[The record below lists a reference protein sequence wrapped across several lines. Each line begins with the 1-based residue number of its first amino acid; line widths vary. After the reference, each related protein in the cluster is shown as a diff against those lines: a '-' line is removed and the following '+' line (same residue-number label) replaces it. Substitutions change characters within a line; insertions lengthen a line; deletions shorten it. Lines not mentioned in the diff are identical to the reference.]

1 MSDSN
6 FSVNQ
11 KTKKTSL
18 IDDGVFRK
26 LFEHSF
32 SGITLL
38 NKDFA
43 TLYRS
48 PSAERIVGWT
58 SIEPD
63 KSTLSEI
70 THPQDRDILSQLTQA
85 ILAYPNVSK
94 VGVFRIK
101 HQKGHYIW
109 IECAFTNLLLD
120 TDINAIV
127 CNFIDITQK
136 KQAEDQLH
144 QTIKELTAYKLA
156 IDEAAIV
163 AVTDQKG
170 IIQYV
175 NNTFCKISQYNA
187 TELLGQDHRIIN
199 SGYHSKAFIRDLWV
213 NIAKGH
219 TWKGE
224 IKNKAKDGSYYWV
237 DATIVPFLND
247 QGKPYQYIAIRTD
260 ITQRKLNEEKIIE
273 SERFTKTIIDNL
285 PAMIAYWTADLKC
298 LFANKAL
305 QDWFELKPEQ
315 IKGIHKR
322 DLIKNAAFL
331 KCTPYIKKVLLG
343 KPQSF
348 DRAFVKNNGTTI
360 YTHTEYVPDIENSH
374 VKGFYSLVY
383 DITER
388 LNYIRAI
395 EFQNEKLTEISW
407 MQSHVIRAPLSRIL
421 ALAPLIKQS
430 ITDNEDKELMIDY
443 LVLSA
448 NELDKV
454 INNISN
460 TATIT
465 G

>member
-1 MSDSN
+1 MP
-6 FSVNQ
+6 
-11 KTKKTSL
+11 KTQSL
-18 IDDGVFRK
+18 GDDLVFRK

-38 NKDFA
+38 NEDFA
-43 TLYRS
+43 TIYRS

-58 SIEPD
+58 TIEPD

-70 THPQDRDILSQLTQA
+70 THPQDRNILSQLTQDVLVCNKA
-85 ILAYPNVSK
+85 SK
-94 VGVFRIK
+94 VGVFRVK
-101 HQKGHYIW
+101 HKKGHYIW
-109 IECAFTNLLLD
+109 VECAFTNLLQD
-120 TDINAIV
+120 PDINAIV
-127 CNFIDITQK
+127 CNFIDVTK
-136 KQAEDQLH
+136 KKLADDRLH
-144 QTIKELTAYKLA
+144 QTIKELRAYKQA
-156 IDEAAIV
+156 IDEAAIL

-175 NNTFCKISQYNA
+175 NDTFCNISQYSA
-187 TELLGQDHRIIN
+187 TELIGQDHRIIN
-199 SGYHSKAFIRDLWV
+199 SGHHSKAFIRDLWV
-213 NIAKGH
+213 TIAKGH
-219 TWKGE
+219 IWKGE

-322 DLIKNAAFL
+322 DLIKNAGFL
-331 KCTPYIKKVLLG
+331 KYMPYIKKVLLG

-360 YTHTEYVPDIENSH
+360 YTHTEYVPDIENGH

-388 LNYIRAI
+388 LNYIKAI
-395 EFQNEKLTEISW
+395 ESQNEKLTEISW
-407 MQSHVIRAPLSRIL
+407 IQSHLIRAPLSRIL

-430 ITDNEDKELMIDY
+430 IADNEDKELMIDY

-454 INNISN
+454 INNISD
-460 TATIT
+460 TAMMA